1 MSRKW
6 LQILRQYSKEDNMK
20 KQYKK
25 PEIITEVLLKDDVL
39 EMSYEKDNGYA
50 ASKSI
55 FIDDFKIDDILN

>member
-1 MSRKW
+1 
-6 LQILRQYSKEDNMK
+6 MK

-39 EMSYEKDNGYA
+39 EMSEEKDNGYA

-55 FIDDFKIDDILN
+55 FIDNFSIDDILS

>member
-1 MSRKW
+1 
-6 LQILRQYSKEDNMK
+6 MK

-39 EMSYEKDNGYA
+39 EMSEEKDNGYL

-55 FIDDFKIDDILN
+55 FIDNFSIDDILS

>member
-1 MSRKW
+1 
-6 LQILRQYSKEDNMK
+6 MK

-39 EMSYEKDNGYA
+39 EMSEEKNNSYL

-55 FIDDFKIDDILN
+55 FIDNFSIDDILS

>member
-1 MSRKW
+1 
-6 LQILRQYSKEDNMK
+6 MK

-39 EMSYEKDNGYA
+39 EMSEEKDNKFV

-55 FIDDFKIDDILN
+55 FIDNFSIDDILS